1 MFYDIDDSW
10 NFNID
15 GDLKLT
21 TNYADSIK
29 HRILCPLHYLN
40 IYYTE
45 YGSKLYQQL
54 GERFNRNIVNN
65 IIEET
70 LKQDV
75 NILKYE
81 IRDISFKQGILKID
95 LKVNSEDIF
104 IVYDEISKAVL
115 NSMTIKSIQLF
126 DNVINIK
133 GLVYEQEFETEVSLI
148 NMFNLNHNLYYS
160 YEIIDYFLNNYELEI
175 NMLVNG
181 ERKTGHVNLHE
192 YLNIHGGD

>member
-10 NFNID
+10 NFNED

-45 YGSKLYQQL
+45 YGSELYKQL

-65 IIEET
+65 VIEET

-75 NILKYE
+75 NVSKYT
-81 IRDISFKQGILKID
+81 IRDISFKKGILSID
-95 LKVNSEDIF
+95 LKVNEEDIF
-104 IVYDEISKAVL
+104 IIYDEINKAVL
-115 NSMTIKSIQLF
+115 NSMMIKSIQLF
-126 DNVINIK
+126 NNILNIK
-133 GLVYEQEFETEVSLI
+133 GLIYEQEFETEVSLI
-148 NMFNLNHNLYYS
+148 NLLGLNQNKYYS
-160 YEIIDYFLNNYELEI
+160 YEIIDYFLENYELKI
-175 NMLVNG
+175 NILVND
-181 ERKTGHVNLHE
+181 EKMTGHIDLHE
-192 YLNIHGGD
+192 YLNIHGGN